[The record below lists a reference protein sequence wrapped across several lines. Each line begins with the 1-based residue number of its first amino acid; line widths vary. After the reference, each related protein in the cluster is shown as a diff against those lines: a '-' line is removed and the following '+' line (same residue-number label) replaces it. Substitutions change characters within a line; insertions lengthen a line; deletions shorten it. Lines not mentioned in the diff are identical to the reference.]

1 MAAATAARLAVMPPS
16 TPRHTSGQRDRAVRR
31 LRRITASVAVG
42 GASAVGLI
50 GWGLSA
56 SAHTTAAATTTSSTA
71 ATATGTA
78 SSPTSPAGASPTPAA
93 SSQPASSATSSSTP
107 AHAVTGGSGHG

>member
-1 MAAATAARLAVMPPS
+1 MAAARAARVADMSPS
-16 TPRHTSGQRDRAVRR
+16 TPRHTARARDRAIRR

-50 GWGLSA
+50 GWGLAA
-56 SAHTTAAATTTSSTA
+56 SAHTTAAATTTSSSAPA
-71 ATATGTA
+71 ATA
-78 SSPTSPAGASPTPAA
+78 SSPTSSASASPTAAA
-93 SSQPASSATSSSTP
+93 SSQPASSPTSSNAP